1 MSCIVASHGRPSL
14 TCGARLRPRD
24 GRGIGA
30 TRAVRGR
37 MQMALAC
44 PFDVLVRREQIWACT
59 TVATPRCAVHARV
72 VGLRRRARF
81 AGVCAVR
88 RLRSICGRLAATFT
102 CGTSSCPLAMSDCGR
117 RVGIDED
124 LRALALAST
133 LAYWHRSNEGAV
145 AQARGSLSDCGRS
158 AQTARAARTGARRAP
173 RTAGTGRAMRVSS
186 KGPRSSRYG
195 SRAPMDRLL
204 QIGGARESQA
214 AGAIARG
221 GPLPLAV
228 LLRRSRAIRV
238 YKQNA

>member
-1 MSCIVASHGRPSL
+1 MCGCERTGSWSRPSL

-44 PFDVLVRREQIWACT
+44 PFDLLVRREQLWACT

-124 LRALALAST
+124 LRALALVST
-133 LAYWHRSNEGAV
+133 LVYCATLAATITEFVVSYIFHLASYTSYIPVSPHDEVRI
-145 AQARGSLSDCGRS
+145 
-158 AQTARAARTGARRAP
+158 TARARHF
-173 RTAGTGRAMRVSS
+173 
-186 KGPRSSRYG
+186 
-195 SRAPMDRLL
+195 
-204 QIGGARESQA
+204 
-214 AGAIARG
+214 
-221 GPLPLAV
+221 GPLPMV
-228 LLRRSRAIRV
+228 EVRSPLLNGAFRNDDASGHMCV
-238 YKQNA
+238 YVCMFLCLCICVGV

>member
-1 MSCIVASHGRPSL
+1 MGGCERTGSWSRPSL

-30 TRAVRGR
+30 TRAVGGR

-44 PFDVLVRREQIWACT
+44 PFDLLVRREQLQACT

-133 LAYWHRSNEGAV
+133 LVCCA
-145 AQARGSLSDCGRS
+145 SL
-158 AQTARAARTGARRAP
+158 A
-173 RTAGTGRAMRVSS
+173 
-186 KGPRSSRYG
+186 RSSSSWYPIF
-195 SRAPMDRLL
+195 SF
-204 QIGGARESQA
+204 S
-214 AGAIARG
+214 
-221 GPLPLAV
+221 
-228 LLRRSRAIRV
+228 
-238 YKQNA
+238 

>member
-1 MSCIVASHGRPSL
+1 MLDYALELFFMGGCERTGSWSRPSL

-30 TRAVRGR
+30 TRAVGGR

-44 PFDVLVRREQIWACT
+44 PFDHVVRREQT
-59 TVATPRCAVHARV
+59 TVATPRCAVHPRV

-133 LAYWHRSNEGAV
+133 LVCCA
-145 AQARGSLSDCGRS
+145 SL
-158 AQTARAARTGARRAP
+158 A
-173 RTAGTGRAMRVSS
+173 
-186 KGPRSSRYG
+186 RSSSSWYPIF
-195 SRAPMDRLL
+195 SF
-204 QIGGARESQA
+204 S
-214 AGAIARG
+214 
-221 GPLPLAV
+221 
-228 LLRRSRAIRV
+228 
-238 YKQNA
+238 